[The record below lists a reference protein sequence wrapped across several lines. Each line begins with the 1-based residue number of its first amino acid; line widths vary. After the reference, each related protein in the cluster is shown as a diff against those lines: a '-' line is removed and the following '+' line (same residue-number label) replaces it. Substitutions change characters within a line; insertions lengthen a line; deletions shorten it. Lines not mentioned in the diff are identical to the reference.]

1 MTLQSLKNFFI
12 AHLNDVTLR
21 DKPPLLTIAKPL
33 KPFLWKESLMY
44 WPVNFLNSTL

>member
-1 MTLQSLKNFFI
+1 MQAAIT
-12 AHLNDVTLR
+12 
-21 DKPPLLTIAKPL
+21 TIAKPL